1 MKLYFRFF
9 AIHIKSELAY
19 PGSFLLNCLGRV
31 LYFASILLGC
41 LLVTDR
47 FGAVGGHSLD
57 EILLC
62 FGVIL
67 SAYSLAE
74 CFARGFDRFSAIV
87 REGQFDRLLARPRG
101 LVFQVICQDLRL
113 SSLGNVLLG
122 LGMLAWAIL
131 RGNFAWTL
139 GKALTLAAM
148 VLCGALL
155 FFGVFLIYATLCFF
169 TLEGLETVNIFTY
182 GAREYGVYPL
192 DVFGKPLLKFCT
204 YVIPYALFQYYPLM
218 YVLGRRQDLLWGLLP
233 LAAPLF
239 LLPCCALWRLGI
251 RRYTSAGS

>member
-113 SSLGNVLLG
+113 SALGNVLLG

-131 RGNFAWTL
+131 RGNIAWTL

-155 FFGVFLIYATLCFF
+155 FFAVFLIYATLCFF
-169 TLEGLETVNIFTY
+169 TLEGLEILNIFTDGVKEHGRYPFDVY
-182 GAREYGVYPL
+182 GKGVLWFLTVLLPFALVQYWPLEY
-192 DVFGKPLLKFCT
+192 
-204 YVIPYALFQYYPLM
+204 LM
-218 YVLGRRQDLLWGLLP
+218 GRGPGWYGLLP
-233 LAAPLF
+233 LVSLWF
-239 LLPCCALWRLGI
+239 LLPCYALWRFGV
-251 RRYTSAGS
+251 RKYKSAGS

>member
-19 PGSFLLNCLGRV
+19 PGSFLLHCLGRV

-67 SAYSLAE
+67 TAYSLAE

-113 SSLGNVLLG
+113 SALGNVLLG

-131 RGNFAWTL
+131 RGNIAWTL

-148 VLCGALL
+148 VLCGALI
-155 FFGVFLIYATLCFF
+155 FFAVFLIYATLCFF
-169 TLEGLETVNIFTY
+169 TLEGLEILNIFTDGVKEHGRYPFDVY
-182 GAREYGVYPL
+182 GKGVLWFLTALLPFALVQYWPLEY
-192 DVFGKPLLKFCT
+192 
-204 YVIPYALFQYYPLM
+204 LM
-218 YVLGRRQDLLWGLLP
+218 GRGPGWYGLLP
-233 LAAPLF
+233 LVSLWF
-239 LLPCCALWRLGI
+239 LLPCYALWRFGV
-251 RRYTSAGS
+251 RKYKSSGS